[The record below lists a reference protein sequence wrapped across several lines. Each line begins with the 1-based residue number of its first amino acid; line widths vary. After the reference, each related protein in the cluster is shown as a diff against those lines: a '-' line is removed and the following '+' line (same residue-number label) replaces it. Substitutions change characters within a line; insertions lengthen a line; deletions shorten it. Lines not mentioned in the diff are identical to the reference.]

1 MKNEMN
7 NKEYTITKK
16 IAKHGKQ
23 IVIIIPSILQNKVR
37 SGMLVEVKITILNDN
52 SGVELK

>member
-1 MKNEMN
+1 MN